1 MPSIFIFAIGAICTA
16 LCVVFYAIH
25 FVEIRRINRQY
36 AEREEQRARKIE
48 FRPERQ
54 ALLEDDLPIRAKPYS
69 ALRRRRRRHS
79 MWPDLPGSAFTPT
92 QALPGLP
99 RERP

>member
-36 AEREEQRARKIE
+36 AEREEQRVRKIE
-48 FRPERQ
+48 FRPGRQ
-54 ALLEDDLPIRAKPYS
+54 AL
-69 ALRRRRRRHS
+69 
-79 MWPDLPGSAFTPT
+79 
-92 QALPGLP
+92 
-99 RERP
+99 